1 MTKGKR
7 AATDYNRHAMTFPGI
22 IMESAK
28 RKCNLLGTVRNG
40 IAYTVYL
47 KTFAGSFYIYGYL
60 YALGAVIFPW
70 NRLRKRR
77 KGNMTKKIDTTTIG
91 GRIKSARTN
100 KGLTQQE
107 LADQLYIPMTTLS
120 TYENNKAELKGQVVV
135 ELANALGVTTD
146 YILTGADNEADAME
160 QELLAIF
167 RSIQTQNMKK
177 VALEQIRCLAILNED

>member
-1 MTKGKR
+1 
-7 AATDYNRHAMTFPGI
+7 
-22 IMESAK
+22 MESAK

-47 KTFAGSFYIYGYL
+47 KTSAGSFYIYGYL

-70 NRLRKRR
+70 IRLRKRR

-120 TYENNKAELKGQVVV
+120 TYENNKAELKGSVAV
-135 ELANALGVTTD
+135 EIASVLGVTTD
-146 YILTGADNEADAME
+146 YILIGNNDVLSPLE

-167 RSIQTQNMKK
+167 RSIDNINLQK
-177 VALEQIRCLAILNED
+177 VGLDQLKCLLSINIE

>member
-1 MTKGKR
+1 
-7 AATDYNRHAMTFPGI
+7 
-22 IMESAK
+22 
-28 RKCNLLGTVRNG
+28 
-40 IAYTVYL
+40 
-47 KTFAGSFYIYGYL
+47 
-60 YALGAVIFPW
+60 
-70 NRLRKRR
+70 
-77 KGNMTKKIDTTTIG
+77 MTKKIDTTTIG

-146 YILTGADNEADAME
+146 YILTGSSNELLPIE

-167 RSIQTQNMKK
+167 RSIKSSDLQK
-177 VALEQIRCLAILNED
+177 AGLEQLKCLLI